1 MCVYCSFFNVNIVET
16 DIHIFLE
23 CRIARTVWHMINE
36 RLRAAQLDTI
46 VVNKFN
52 IFYKMGMGKP
62 QTHLV
67 SEVNWALWKNRCSNV
82 YEESLNGQVGVLK
95 FLYYRLRLISKVD
108 RVLLSIR
115 VYNKRWLGLNQAI
128 HALDNINQF

>member
-1 MCVYCSFFNVNIVET
+1 
-16 DIHIFLE
+16 
-23 CRIARTVWHMINE
+23 
-36 RLRAAQLDTI
+36 
-46 VVNKFN
+46 
-52 IFYKMGMGKP
+52 MGMGKP

-115 VYNKRWLGLNQAI
+115 VYNNRWLGLNQAI